1 MMHRAPTPPPAG
13 AGQKPGLTGAGPV
26 MMKSYKDVPVAD
38 VDMIFPELDVT
49 VWLNP
54 KPRTTNHEPRTSNP
68 AL

>member
-1 MMHRAPTPPPAG
+1 
-13 AGQKPGLTGAGPV
+13 